1 MQMTTNTGATLGM
14 TNYNE
19 NSSSQL
25 AVVNSM
31 TSYIHMGL
39 DQLDFSC
46 LIIADFGSS
55 HIEKIQYKL

>member
-1 MQMTTNTGATLGM
+1 MQMRTNTGATLGM

-39 DQLDFSC
+39 DQLDF
-46 LIIADFGSS
+46 
-55 HIEKIQYKL
+55 